1 MNKIFEGLESVVPMT
16 HGNGDRP
23 IMNGEPDYAVG
34 RKATQATPIAN
45 GSKPRTMVVPSPTLE
60 MNLEA
65 RQELTKLTHTLFLGS
80 GGSRVVAFSGVQS
93 GAGCSWTLV
102 RVAQLLANA
111 DAGSVCVVDA
121 NLSAPT
127 VHIYLGTGNKCGL
140 SDALISSRHVCE
152 CVQEVSGGLH
162 VLSSGS
168 MAAKTESML
177 GSSAFRVCMDELRAS
192 FDFVLFDTPPLAISY
207 DALVVAS
214 RSDGL
219 AMVVEANSTNR
230 DMALR
235 AAKDAALANV
245 RMLGVVLNKRTYPIP
260 ESIYMKL

>member
-1 MNKIFEGLESVVPMT
+1 
-16 HGNGDRP
+16 
-23 IMNGEPDYAVG
+23 
-34 RKATQATPIAN
+34 
-45 GSKPRTMVVPSPTLE
+45 
-60 MNLEA
+60 
-65 RQELTKLTHTLFLGS
+65 
-80 GGSRVVAFSGVQS
+80 
-93 GAGCSWTLV
+93 
-102 RVAQLLANA
+102 
-111 DAGSVCVVDA
+111 
-121 NLSAPT
+121 
-127 VHIYLGTGNKCGL
+127 
-140 SDALISSRHVCE
+140 
-152 CVQEVSGGLH
+152 
-162 VLSSGS
+162 